1 MFPFC
6 DIAAINNLLASEL
19 ELLDICVL
27 AEDLA
32 QTSWDAKLG

>member
-1 MFPFC
+1 M
-6 DIAAINNLLASEL
+6 NNLLASEL
-19 ELLDICVL
+19 ELLESRIF